1 MKSLHLGSA
10 MIDTIVLVASEN
22 IERATF
28 SNDGKSFLML
38 EAGRKLE
45 ARSIT
50 THVGGG
56 ACNTAVS
63 LARRGWAPSVLAKTG
78 RDLNAEEI
86 RQHLDRNSVA
96 DGLIP
101 SEHATGVAVMVASHD
116 RNASIFV
123 HRGANETL
131 TFDELPAFDGA
142 DLVYVS
148 SLSNESAEC
157 YGPIMRAAKLSGA
170 MVASN
175 PGIRQLTAR
184 TPAFLAA
191 LSHVDLISV
200 NRVEAEALVPAM
212 AARAEATTEAL
223 PDDPPPLLKRG
234 LSFGGFEM
242 GLIRFMRTLQQAGP
256 RWVSITDGMD
266 GAYLAGPDG
275 VIWHPTLPA
284 EVAGTAGAGDAFCS
298 TLSAA
303 LAEGIAPDR
312 AMLEASINAAS
323 VVGHVDTTT
332 GLLTRD
338 HIAEGAAKADAKS
351 RVLSEDG

>member
-10 MIDTIVLVASEN
+10 MIDTIVLVASDN

-63 LARRGWAPSVLAKTG
+63 LARRGWSPTVLAKTG
-78 RDLNAEEI
+78 QDLNAEEI

-96 DGLIP
+96 DGLIA
-101 SEHATGVAVMVASHD
+101 SDHATGVAVMVASHD

-131 TFDELPAFDGA
+131 RFDELPAFDGV

-157 YGPIMRAAKLSGA
+157 YGPIMRRAKLSGA

-191 LSHVDLISV
+191 LAHVDLISV

-212 AARAEATTEAL
+212 AARAEAMTEVMC
-223 PDDPPPLLKRG
+223 DDPPPLLKRG
-234 LSFGGFEM
+234 LSFGGFDM

-256 RWVSITDGMD
+256 GWVSITDGMD

-275 VIWHPTLPA
+275 IIWHPTLPA
-284 EVAGTAGAGDAFCS
+284 DVAGTAGAGDAFCS

-303 LAEGIAPDR
+303 LSEGLAPEQ

-323 VVGHVDTTT
+323 VVGYVDTTS
-332 GLLTRD
+332 GLLTQD
-338 HIAEGAAKADAKS
+338 DIAGRKEQIDAAPRRIA
-351 RVLSEDG
+351 